1 MTRCNM
7 GFTLHLHLVCDNDIY
22 IVIVLHVA
30 MSHDVAALLP
40 PYASHELS
48 LKAGMVWSTCKA
60 AWASVQSASMFV

>member
-48 LKAGMVWSTCKA
+48 LKATMVWST
-60 AWASVQSASMFV
+60 